1 MSILNRH
8 SRPEDVFRELAD
20 DCRAEVE
27 SVARRFETVDREEA
41 LEILVR
47 AWARLVL
54 EDKPVTVWRPDHR
67 YYTFPKGIGPFDGF
81 SDSWLADMI
90 ESNTGRRAYDLT
102 SGEFLVE
109 GDGLPEIEPDL
120 IDEDDEWP
128 EDYDEW
134 AEDEDE
140 WTGDDDA
147 AADWTGLGSD

>member
-8 SRPEDVFRELAD
+8 SNPEDIFRELAND
-20 DCRAEVE
+20 YRTTVE
-27 SVARRFETVDREEA
+27 NVSWRFETADREEA

-47 AWARLVL
+47 AWARRVR
-54 EDKPVTVWRPDHR
+54 ENKRVIVWRPDHR

-81 SDSWLADMI
+81 SDSWLVDMI

-102 SGEFLVE
+102 NGDFLIE
-109 GDGLPEIEPDL
+109 SEGLPEIESDWT
-120 IDEDDEWP
+120 EDD
-128 EDYDEW
+128 DER